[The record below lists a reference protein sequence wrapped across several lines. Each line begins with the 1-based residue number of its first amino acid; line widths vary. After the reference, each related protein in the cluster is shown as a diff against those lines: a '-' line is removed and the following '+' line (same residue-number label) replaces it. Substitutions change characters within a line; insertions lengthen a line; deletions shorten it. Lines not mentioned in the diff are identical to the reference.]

1 MPILNLKVAPLQNPE
16 RYAALAKSLTTL
28 TEVVLKKR
36 PAVTAVVIED
46 LPAARW
52 HVGAEPINEPTA
64 YLEINIT
71 QGTNSAEQ
79 KAEFV
84 TQAYALLSEQL
95 NAGKPLNLASYV
107 IVREVPATDWGFDG
121 VTQAARITIR
131 QREEAAA

>member
-16 RYAALAKSLTTL
+16 RYATLARSLTTL

-52 HVGAEPINEPTA
+52 QVGAEPVSEPTA

-71 QGTNSAEQ
+71 QGTNTAAQ
-79 KAEFV
+79 KAEFI
-84 TQAYALLSEQL
+84 TQAYALLCEQL
-95 NAGKPLNLASYV
+95 NVGRPLNLASYV
-107 IVREVPATDWGFDG
+107 IVRELPAGDWGFDG
-121 VTQAARITIR
+121 VTQAARIIVR
-131 QREEAAA
+131 EREEAAA

>member
-52 HVGAEPINEPTA
+52 HVGAAPVNEPTA

-71 QGTNSAEQ
+71 QGTNTAEQ
-79 KAEFV
+79 KAEFI
-84 TQAYALLSEQL
+84 TQAYAVLSEQL

-107 IVREVPATDWGFDG
+107 IVREVPAGDWGFDG
-121 VTQAARITIR
+121 ITQAARIMVR